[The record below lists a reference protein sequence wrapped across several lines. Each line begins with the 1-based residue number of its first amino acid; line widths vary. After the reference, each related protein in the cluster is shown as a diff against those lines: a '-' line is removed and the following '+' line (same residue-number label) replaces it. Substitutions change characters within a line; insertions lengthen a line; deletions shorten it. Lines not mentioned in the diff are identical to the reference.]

1 MGAMISFRSG
11 EETYEG
17 YLAKADGGGPGVV
30 VIQEWWGLVP
40 HIKEVADRFA
50 AAGFNA
56 LAPDIYRGKSTTEPE
71 EAGTLM
77 MALRVPE
84 AADIL
89 LAAIDALL
97 AEPTTKGD
105 RVGVVGFCMGGQLA
119 LFAATLSA
127 NVGACA
133 NFYGIHPHVDPDLS
147 GLQGPVLGVFASN
160 DPMTTPAVVS
170 DLDARLTALGKAH
183 EFVTYPDCDHAFF
196 NDHRPT
202 VYNPAAAQDAWERTL
217 RLFRENLG

>member
-1 MGAMISFRSG
+1 MIAFRSG
-11 EETYEG
+11 DETYEG
-17 YLAKADGGGPGVV
+17 YLAKAEGGGPGVV

-40 HIKEVADRFA
+40 HIKDVADRFA

-89 LAAIDALL
+89 LSAVDALL
-97 AEPTTKGD
+97 AEPSTTSEK
-105 RVGVVGFCMGGQLA
+105 VGVIGFCMGGQLS
-119 LFAATLSA
+119 LFAATLTPK
-127 NVGACA
+127 VGACA
-133 NFYGIHPHVDPDLS
+133 NFYGIHPHVQPDLAQ
-147 GLQGPVLGVFASN
+147 LAGPVLGIFAGK
-160 DPMTTPAVVS
+160 DHMTTPAVVA
-170 DLDARLTALGKAH
+170 DLDGRLNELGKPH

-196 NDHRPT
+196 NDQRPT
-202 VYNPAAAQDAWERTL
+202 VYNAEAARDAWARTL
-217 RLFRENLG
+217 ALFRTNLV

>member
-1 MGAMISFRSG
+1 MIAFRSG
-11 EETYEG
+11 DETYQG
-17 YLAKADGGGPGVV
+17 YLARAEGGGPGVV

-40 HIKEVADRFA
+40 HIKDVADRFA

-84 AADIL
+84 TADIL
-89 LAAIDALL
+89 LSAVDALL
-97 AEPTTKGD
+97 CEPTTQGD

-133 NFYGIHPHVDPDLS
+133 NFYGIHPHVQPDLS
-147 GLQGPVLGVFASN
+147 SLQGPVLGVFAGK
-160 DPMTTPAVVS
+160 DHMTTPAVVA
-170 DLDARLTALGKAH
+170 DMDAQLTALGKPH
-183 EFVTYPDCDHAFF
+183 EFVTYPNCDHAFF
-196 NDHRPT
+196 NDQRPS
-202 VYNPAAAQDAWERTL
+202 VYNAEAAQDAWERTVA
-217 RLFRENLG
+217 LFRTNLP